1 MRRSMREKVAI
12 VASLLVIGLA
22 IWFWRRQ
29 VEDVLEMLRLMSG

>member
-22 IWFWRRQ
+22 IWFWRLQ
-29 VEDVLEMLRLMSG
+29 VAEVLAMLRLTSG